1 MAHAECGHAER
12 KTLGV
17 TVRPTRAEI
26 DLEAI
31 RHNVRAVR
39 SAVGPAPAIMAVVK
53 ADGYGH
59 GALPVSR
66 AAVQAGATC
75 LGVATPEEGADLR
88 AGGVREPIV
97 VLGPADPEQAA
108 LIVEHGLVAA
118 VATSELAHSLSRAAA
133 AAGRRVAVMAKI
145 DTGMGRIGVAPEEAP
160 AFVQGLL
167 ALPGVTLQGVF
178 THLAHADAREKTH
191 ATLQLSRLGAVL
203 AELDRAGVSVP
214 WISAANSA
222 TIMDLP
228 AGHFSLVRAGI
239 MLYGLLPS
247 AELRRPAAVRP
258 AMRITTRIVFLK
270 RVRAGTTIGYGC
282 TYTAPRETWIATL
295 PVGYADGYARRLSNA
310 GPVLIG
316 GRRHTVAGRVCMD
329 QIMVDLGPEAAAKVG
344 EEAVLLGRQGEE
356 EITAT
361 ELAELAGTISYELL
375 CGISP
380 RVPRIYLNE

>member
-1 MAHAECGHAER
+1 M
-12 KTLGV
+12 
-17 TVRPTRAEI
+17 RPTRAEI

-75 LGVATPEEGADLR
+75 LGVAIPEEGAELR

-118 VATSELAHSLSRAAA
+118 VATSELAHRLSRAAA

-145 DTGMGRIGVAPEEAP
+145 DTGMGRVGVAPEEAP
-160 AFVQGLL
+160 AFVRGLL

-178 THLAHADAREKTH
+178 THLAHADAREKSH

-203 AELDRAGVSVP
+203 AQLDRAGVSVP

-222 TIMDLP
+222 AIMDLP

-258 AMRITTRIVFLK
+258 AMRITTRIGFLK

-295 PVGYADGYARRLSNA
+295 PVGYADGYDRRLSNA

-316 GRRHTVAGRVCMD
+316 GRRHPVAGRVCMD

-344 EEAVLLGRQGEE
+344 EEAVLLGRQGAE